1 MTEMAVIDLGDKAN
15 PPPDDPSAAPYGYR
29 WDTRKKEWSVKRSAG
44 GRKSGAAWF
53 GKNILGIEE
62 PDPAPESDGP
72 ADYMQGFEKQFQD
85 PEPAYAKA
93 PTPRVSRARKSV
105 PKVSKKIQDDMAGS
119 LGLIGALLGPPLMSA
134 DPYCAGAFF
143 DNFETITAACL
154 PLMCRSATIVGFFTD
169 TGSDWMLWFK
179 LAIALSPV
187 TVAVGKHHILRSVEI
202 QQDKESGELF
212 VVPRDLSEYA
222 TTEEEA
228 SEPA

>member
-1 MTEMAVIDLGDKAN
+1 MDAAVIDLSDKAN
-15 PPPDDPSAAPYGYR
+15 PPPDDPAVAPFGYR

-53 GKNILGIEE
+53 GKNILGIESE
-62 PDPAPESDGP
+62 EENPPPGGAD
-72 ADYMQGFEKQFQD
+72 DYMQGFEKQFQD

-93 PTPRVSRARKSV
+93 PVPKVRKSV
-105 PKVSKKIQDDMAGS
+105 PRVSKKIQDDMAGS

-143 DNFETITAACL
+143 DNFEAITAACL

-187 TVAVGKHHILRSVEI
+187 AVAVGKHHILRSVEI
-202 QQDKESGELF
+202 QQDKESGELY
-212 VVPRDLSEYA
+212 VVPKDLSGYS
-222 TTEEEA
+222 TQEEETA